1 MGLGTQ
7 DTPLNQATAH
17 LSQSFHSGSMWLE
30 FLRTV
35 RSTTKN
41 EEIFSPNMGS
51 RKMLTIVRN
60 CSYFSKAYWTEL
72 FRKRYN
78 KHLHFSYKIQ
88 RKHYFDWD
96 ISNELALFF
105 KTLFYNPNINPNI
118 KFKMGTF
125 IQLFRHLTESH
136 QIQKQ

>member
-1 MGLGTQ
+1 
-7 DTPLNQATAH
+7 
-17 LSQSFHSGSMWLE
+17 MWLE

-105 KTLFYNPNINPNI
+105 KTLSLQP
-118 KFKMGTF
+118 K
-125 IQLFRHLTESH
+125 H
-136 QIQKQ
+136 QIQNGHIHSVIQTSYRVTSNTKAIVSLVILGHYAAVGKLLFGMLQKP